1 MQHRSICRLVG
12 LFKFLHLLQTI
23 CALLCQA
30 GLASIRPA
38 GENGADGEAVLLR
51 SDFLLFANELLT
63 TRSRGRLA
71 SDLAAEAAASRR
83 AAALGQTV

>member
-1 MQHRSICRLVG
+1 M
-12 LFKFLHLLQTI
+12 
-23 CALLCQA
+23 
-30 GLASIRPA
+30 
-38 GENGADGEAVLLR
+38 LLR
-51 SDFLLFANELLT
+51 SDFLLYANELLT